1 MRRSHPHRR
10 YSTVSAAG
18 AAPLGEDTDRSSV
31 GIQLCSDPA
40 GWLQVDLRPGLEIDK
55 REPQPAIFPGIR
67 HPAVPGAAARLSTGP
82 AVRNRFDRWTTQNSK
97 QLQTRGAGI
106 NWTGA
111 R

>member
-1 MRRSHPHRR
+1 MRRSRLQRR

-31 GIQLCSDPA
+31 GIQLRSDPA
-40 GWLQVDLRPGLEIDK
+40 GWLQVDLRPGLEIDE
-55 REPQPAIFPGIR
+55 REPQPAIFPAIR
-67 HPAVPGAAARLSTGP
+67 HPAAPGAAARLSTGP
-82 AVRNRFDRWTTQNSK
+82 VVWNRSDRWTTQSSK
-97 QLQTRGAGI
+97 LLQTRGAGV